1 MPGYHHTQVGWQV
14 YGVCVPLICTFLYA
28 GGVQD
33 AQTYGLVLTITAVA
47 FLLFGWLTVGIGER
61 LLFIKF
67 GIGLI
72 RRSISLNTIRG
83 IAPIT
88 NRWWYGWGI
97 RFTPHGMLYNVAG
110 FRAVELLLD
119 DGRRV
124 RIGTDEP
131 DTLVR
136 ALQNATTVVPS
147 KTVDEF
153 PQDASWK
160 RRTRVITAT
169 IVALTAALILGQ
181 VYLYSQPPSVEVT
194 NGAFAV
200 RSGLYGTEI
209 PLSNIQSVEL
219 MNTLP
224 PIQSRTNG
232 YSAGGIL
239 RGNFRLE
246 RWGAGKLFINRR
258 ATPYLVI
265 RDANTFVV
273 VNFDDAVRT
282 RELHERLSGAG
293 K

>member
-14 YGVCVPLICTFLYA
+14 YGVCVPLVCAFLY
-28 GGVQD
+28 GVGVQD
-33 AQTYGLVLTITAVA
+33 AQTFSLVLTITAVA
-47 FLLFGWLTVGIGER
+47 FLLFGWLTVGVDER
-61 LLFIKF
+61 RLFIKF

-97 RFTPHGMLYNVAG
+97 RFTPHGMLYNVSG

-119 DGRRV
+119 GGRRV

-131 DTLVR
+131 DALIH
-136 ALQNATTVVPS
+136 ALQNATTVAPS

-153 PQDASWK
+153 PQDAGWR
-160 RRTRVITAT
+160 RRTRIITAA

-194 NGAFAV
+194 NGVFAV
-200 RSGLYGTEI
+200 SSGLYGTEI

-273 VNFDDAVRT
+273 VNFDDAART